1 MKCRSEES
9 GELFSQPQG
18 KDNRGEPEKRGTM
31 PYKQITQLP
40 DSVKDNLPKGA
51 QEIYKEA
58 FNSAEEQYDEES
70 RAHRVAWSA
79 VEQKYEKNEKGNWV
93 QKQSET

>member
-1 MKCRSEES
+1 VSYE
-9 GELFSQPQG
+9 
-18 KDNRGEPEKRGTM
+18 
-31 PYKQITQLP
+31 QITQLP
-40 DSVKDNLPKGA
+40 DGVKNNLPKHA

-58 FNSAEEQYDEES
+58 FNSAAEQYADES

-93 QKQSET
+93 KNDD

>member
-1 MKCRSEES
+1 LRVKKRVGEEPQDTRSE
-9 GELFSQPQG
+9 
-18 KDNRGEPEKRGTM
+18 M

-40 DSVKDNLPKGA
+40 DSVKNNLPKHA

-58 FNSAEEQYDEES
+58 FNSAAEQYGEED

-93 QKQSET
+93 KKS